1 LADYIF
7 DINFPACV
15 LCFLGAFLF
24 RLAKHGF
31 FHIYVIQ
38 VLQPFYNVNLYHGIL
53 MKDEINNIHSLFFE
67 EKEIILVG
75 TAHVSKESAQLVSD
89 VIEEKTP
96 DTVCVELCEARY
108 QSIRQKDK
116 WLDTDIIKVI
126 KEKKSFLLLSNLLLA
141 SFQKRIADKFDIVP
155 GAEMI
160 KAIDAG
166 EAVNATIHLADRN
179 IRVTLAKTWRAMG
192 LWGKVKLLFQLIL
205 SMGEIGEI
213 SEEDIEKMQQEDVLE
228 TLLADVGRSLPILKD
243 ILIDERDQY
252 LTHKIR
258 TAPGNKIVAVVGAG
272 HVPGIKKYWNSEIDV
287 HRLDQIPPKGKLSG
301 ILKWIIPVGILALI
315 IWGFFQGG
323 AHAGK
328 DMITWWV
335 MANGILAGLGA
346 VIALAHPLT
355 ILSSIIA
362 APLTSLNPMIAAGW
376 VSGLVEAFSRKPK
389 VRDFENLPND
399 IISIK
404 GFWKNKITRILLVVV
419 FTNIGSSIG
428 TFVAIPLMI
437 KVL

>member
-1 LADYIF
+1 
-7 DINFPACV
+7 
-15 LCFLGAFLF
+15 
-24 RLAKHGF
+24 
-31 FHIYVIQ
+31 
-38 VLQPFYNVNLYHGIL
+38 
-53 MKDEINNIHSLFFE
+53 MKNKTNNIHSLFFE
-67 EKEIILVG
+67 EKEVILVG
-75 TAHVSKESAQLVSD
+75 TAHVSKESVQLVSD
-89 VIEEKTP
+89 IIETEKP
-96 DTVCVELCEARY
+96 DTVCVELCDARY

-166 EAVNATIHLADRN
+166 EAVGADIHLADRN
-179 IRVTLAKTWRAMG
+179 IRITLAKTWRAMG
-192 LWGKVKLLFQLIL
+192 LWGKIKLLFQLVL
-205 SMGEIGEI
+205 SMGEIGDI
-213 SEEDIEKMQQEDVLE
+213 SEEDIEKMKQEDVLE
-228 TLLADVGRSLPILKD
+228 TLLADVGKSLPVLKD

-258 TAPGNKIVAVVGAG
+258 TAPGKKIVAVVGAG
-272 HVPGIKKYWNSEIDV
+272 HVPGIKKYWEAKIDIE
-287 HRLDQIPPKGKLSG
+287 RLNQIPPKGKLFG
-301 ILKWIIPVGILALI
+301 ILKWVIPLGILVLFVL
-315 IWGFFQGG
+315 GFYYGG
-323 AHAGK
+323 THAGTN
-328 DMITWWV
+328 MITWWV

-346 VIALAHPLT
+346 VIALAHPFT
-355 ILSSIIA
+355 IMSSILA

-376 VSGLVEAFSRKPK
+376 VSGLVEAFLRKPK

-399 IISIK
+399 IISIR

-419 FTNIGSSIG
+419 FTNLGSSIG